1 MNIKQREILTDFYK
15 GILDY
20 GASGDFVSCY
30 NDAVSM
36 MNELSE
42 TDKTLKEY
50 VEIIEDS
57 FEN

>member
-15 GILDY
+15 AILDY

-30 NDAVSM
+30 NDAVSVIS
-36 MNELSE
+36 ELSE

-50 VEIIEDS
+50 VEIIEDN
-57 FEN
+57 FED